1 MNFFNELSESPS
13 HPGLPKPLYKS
24 TTGLDHAC
32 SLGAGS
38 RCRVLLS
45 QQANAVNFTALERFC
60 YWTTVNTT
68 GALPTNPRWFEVAKT
83 HMNGTYKVLTSISVV
98 LPVTSTADVT
108 VSSFCMN
115 FHMLLRPD
123 SNWGTHRPTHSQ
135 LFGVCHLDIP
145 RGVSGAKNRMSVV
158 VLPVSECH
166 SLAPRCAS

>member
-1 MNFFNELSESPS
+1 MHHWVYSAQIQQ
-13 HPGLPKPLYKS
+13 
-24 TTGLDHAC
+24 T
-32 SLGAGS
+32 
-38 RCRVLLS
+38 LLS

-123 SNWGTHRPTHSQ
+123 SSWGTHRPTHSQ

-158 VLPVSECH
+158 VLPVLECH